1 MIWALLISAVPV
13 DPIGDPLERYLEIE
27 DVSVALEGLAPKL
40 KACAVGEDVTVSLTM
55 SLSGDGSVGLS
66 EWEPEAYSS
75 VPCWNGAL
83 STHRFPSHDDTPERV
98 RLSLYVRGGALVL
111 SPVPELEP
119 RPVGPLLL
127 FVGGAEDERSRI
139 EQYIEGTG
147 KEEQ

>member
-55 SLSGDGSVGLS
+55 TLSGDGLVGS
-66 EWEPEAYSS
+66 WEWEPEAYSS
-75 VPCWNGAL
+75 VPCWTEVV
-83 STHRFPSHDDTPERV
+83 STHGFPPHDDTPERV

-111 SPVPELEP
+111 SPVPEMAMRSL
-119 RPVGPLLL
+119 GPLLL
-127 FVGGAEDERSRI
+127 FVGGAEDERSLI
-139 EQYIEGTG
+139 EQYIGGTG